1 MADRN
6 ALGLI
11 GLMLGVATMFVVSV
25 GAVVVNDYG
34 NGQLNFAD
42 SPQTMQTV
50 ALSSRAR

>member
-11 GLMLGVATMFVVSV
+11 GLMLGAATMFVVSV
-25 GAVVVNDYG
+25 GTVVVTDYG
-34 NGQLNFAD
+34 SGQLNFVD
-42 SPQTMQTV
+42 SAQTMRTV